1 MKLPTPAATPVLT
14 AVLGAAVL
22 IAAAGSMLIGPAGLA
37 PTAVLRGLLASDAG
51 TLGLVVQEIR
61 LPRTVLAA
69 AIGATLG
76 LAGAALQGY
85 LRNPLAEP
93 GLIGV
98 SGAAALGAVLMLYT
112 GASQSFALALP
123 FGGMAGAILAVLLVL
138 LLAGRAADTLTLI
151 LAGVAVTSF
160 AAALTSLALNLA
172 PSPFAA
178 LEIVFWLLGS
188 LSGRSLEHVA
198 LAVPFILIGGVL
210 IASVARALDA
220 LALGEDAAQSL
231 GFQLASVRWR
241 LVIGTALS
249 VGAATAVAGAIGFV
263 GLVVP
268 HVLRPLVGHKP
279 SALLPVSALGGAV
292 LLLVADMAVRVIT
305 PAQELKLGVV
315 TSLIGAPFFFALVVR
330 SRRGVA

>member
-1 MKLPTPAATPVLT
+1 M
-14 AVLGAAVL
+14 
-22 IAAAGSMLIGPAGLA
+22 IAAAPRLPVFAAALGGLALLAAVGSMLVGPAGLA
-37 PTAVLRGLLASDAG
+37 PQAVLYGLFTADAD
-51 TLGLVVQEIR
+51 TVALVVQQIR

-69 AIGATLG
+69 SIGAVLG
-76 LAGAALQGY
+76 LSGAALQGY

-98 SGAAALGAVLMLYT
+98 TGAAALGAVLMLYT

-123 FGGMAGAILAVLLVL
+123 VGGMVGAMLAVLLVL

-160 AAALTSLALNLA
+160 ASALTSLALNLA

-198 LAVPFILIGGVL
+198 LALPFMLVGGALIV
-210 IASVARALDA
+210 STARALDA

-231 GFQLASVRWR
+231 GFRLGAVRWR
-241 LVIGTALS
+241 LVLGTALA

-292 LLLVADMAVRVIT
+292 LLLLADILVRVIT

-315 TSLIGAPFFFALVVR
+315 TALIGAPFFFTLVIK
-330 SRRGVA
+330 SRRRLT